1 MLLSLFNTE
10 ASHPM
15 IKILVSA
22 CLDGH
27 PVRYDGEDNAVP
39 ALIWKKW
46 QNEGRL
52 ISTCP
57 EVAGGLRTPRAA
69 AEIMSDPQ
77 SPDRHQV
84 ITIDG
89 DNVTDAFKKGAIIA
103 ATLAKDNNIQLAI
116 LKANSPSCGNSHIY
130 DGHFSGTKISGQGI
144 TAQALSQMKI
154 KVFNENQLADAE
166 RYLNQLEQNV
176 R

>member
-1 MLLSLFNTE
+1 MVLSLFNKE

-27 PVRYDGEDNAVP
+27 PVRYDGEDNPVP
-39 ALIWKKW
+39 SLIWKKW

-52 ISTCP
+52 VSICP
-57 EVAGGLRTPRAA
+57 EVAGGLNTPRAP
-69 AEIMSDPQ
+69 AEIISDPQ
-77 SPDRHQV
+77 SPDQHQV

-89 DNVTDAFKKGAIIA
+89 DNVTDAFKKGA
-103 ATLAKDNNIQLAI
+103 TLAAALAEHNKIQIAI

-144 TAQALSQMKI
+144 SAQVLSQMKV
-154 KVFNENQLADAE
+154 KVFNENQLEDAE
-166 RYLNQLEQNV
+166 LYLNQLEQSA